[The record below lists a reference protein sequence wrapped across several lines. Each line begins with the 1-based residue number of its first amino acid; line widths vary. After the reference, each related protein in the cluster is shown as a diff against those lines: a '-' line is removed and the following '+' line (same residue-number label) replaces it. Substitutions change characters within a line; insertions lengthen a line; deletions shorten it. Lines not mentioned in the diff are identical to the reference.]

1 MTMTAES
8 KREFIKHFV
17 DLLDG
22 MIEIQEAS
30 STKTTESSAPELLTI
45 RECAQAVT
53 GLTEHAV
60 RQLVAQGKIKHI
72 RVGEDGKRGKILI
85 YKAAL
90 LEYLKITA

>member
-1 MTMTAES
+1 MTYQNTQEV
-8 KREFIKHFV
+8 IKMV
-17 DLLDG
+17 IDLL
-22 MIEIQEAS
+22 
-30 STKTTESSAPELLTI
+30 KTTLETEAQANKKTSGSDPLELLTV

-90 LEYLKITA
+90 LEYLRITA